1 MEILP
6 LISFTTGVI
15 SILTPCI
22 LPILPIFVS
31 VSLNLRT
38 KDILSFLFGFISIFI
53 AIIFL
58 TGFFTSLIYSY
69 ISYVRVISAIVL
81 LMAGILMLFDYSFNL
96 KSKQTNNS
104 FFLGVLTSIAWAPCY
119 GGYLISLISLLVS
132 SADVFYVVL
141 NLIVYT
147 IGFAVTLLVLSYLI
161 SKIDLEKLISKTRH
175 IPKIFAIL
183 IIVGSVYLLYN
194 SLIVFFRYFRQ

>member
-104 FFLGVLTSIAWAPCY
+104 FFLGVLK
-119 GGYLISLISLLVS
+119 
-132 SADVFYVVL
+132 
-141 NLIVYT
+141 
-147 IGFAVTLLVLSYLI
+147 IGRAHV
-161 SKIDLEKLISKTRH
+161 
-175 IPKIFAIL
+175 
-183 IIVGSVYLLYN
+183 
-194 SLIVFFRYFRQ
+194 

>member
-1 MEILP
+1 
-6 LISFTTGVI
+6 
-15 SILTPCI
+15 
-22 LPILPIFVS
+22 
-31 VSLNLRT
+31 
-38 KDILSFLFGFISIFI
+38 
-53 AIIFL
+53 
-58 TGFFTSLIYSY
+58 
-69 ISYVRVISAIVL
+69 
-81 LMAGILMLFDYSFNL
+81 MLFDYSFNL

-194 SLIVFFRYFRQ
+194 SLIVFF

>member
-194 SLIVFFRYFRQ
+194 SLIVFF

>member
-161 SKIDLEKLISKTRH
+161 SKIDLKKLISKTRY

-194 SLIVFFRYFRQ
+194 SLIVFF

>member
-161 SKIDLEKLISKTRH
+161 SKIDSQRGLHRQRRH
-175 IPKIFAIL
+175 GKGRQRHRRIFQTA
-183 IIVGSVYLLYN
+183 
-194 SLIVFFRYFRQ
+194 

>member
-1 MEILP
+1 MEIFP

-194 SLIVFFRYFRQ
+194 SLIVFF

>member
-161 SKIDLEKLISKTRH
+161 SKIDLKKLISKTRH

-194 SLIVFFRYFRQ
+194 SLIVFF

>member
-161 SKIDLEKLISKTRH
+161 SKIDLKKLISKTRH

-194 SLIVFFRYFRQ
+194 SLILFF